1 MCDPKPCEACDP
13 KLGTPTPLDQMR
25 FDYAWKW
32 FEFHAEQRTKMFNYM
47 LIGMGIFA
55 TAFVTAVDK
64 KLALE
69 AAVLSSAAVLVAL
82 VFAFIDHRNRHLY
95 VVAMDVLIDDEKR
108 LVFAGRTDAAK
119 QPTDFFPDP
128 KGQDKLYGVSGRV
141 AREDLPDD
149 VQQRLRQKEPVQLV
163 PDTYRESLRRHLYG
177 MRRGQHR
184 YWMPF
189 VGFSFATLFLGA
201 ATRAW
206 LVYTQAVPFPWVLGE
221 GVVLILI
228 GLGAMRAQ
236 IKKPAHAG
244 VWPFGAIL
252 VGLAFVGV
260 ASKPSLRTPF
270 LSGSAIEIAIGAD
283 LNNVLDLHLT
293 QPLPGTP
300 DAPLG
305 TLVSAQFGPFGSEPG
320 KEVVFDCTSG
330 ENAAAV
336 ANVRKAMSD
345 ARDRHQR
352 VAALLVGSVD
362 KTQMKPKAQNQFASD
377 AGLARA
383 RVAKVEDCLWP
394 KGGAIEPPEV
404 LRVFSGPAYTPAVK
418 EGASAAAQGRQD
430 DRVVRVLVLGL

>member
-1 MCDPKPCEACDP
+1 
-13 KLGTPTPLDQMR
+13 
-25 FDYAWKW
+25 
-32 FEFHAEQRTKMFNYM
+32 
-47 LIGMGIFA
+47 
-55 TAFVTAVDK
+55 
-64 KLALE
+64 
-69 AAVLSSAAVLVAL
+69 
-82 VFAFIDHRNRHLY
+82 
-95 VVAMDVLIDDEKR
+95 
-108 LVFAGRTDAAK
+108 
-119 QPTDFFPDP
+119 
-128 KGQDKLYGVSGRV
+128 
-141 AREDLPDD
+141 
-149 VQQRLRQKEPVQLV
+149 
-163 PDTYRESLRRHLYG
+163 
-177 MRRGQHR
+177 
-184 YWMPF
+184 
-189 VGFSFATLFLGA
+189 
-201 ATRAW
+201 
-206 LVYTQAVPFPWVLGE
+206 VLGE

-236 IKKPAHAG
+236 IKKPEHAG

-320 KEVVFDCTSG
+320 NEVVFDCTSG
-330 ENAAAV
+330 KNAAAV

-362 KTQMKPKAQNQFASD
+362 KTQMKPRAQNQFASD